1 MRNRNSGGGP
11 TRRSL
16 LKGLGALG
24 AVGAAGGLGLN
35 ISNAQV
41 SPDSQGDP
49 RYLIVLAASGGASI
63 IDGPL
68 AIRSSESANAG
79 LLNTFPDQLVSG
91 IDGLPFRAVDQRRE
105 ELGQIPVTFDA
116 NQSDFVRRH
125 GQDMM
130 VSTWTRTSVNH
141 FIGQRRALTGNE
153 AWAGRT
159 LQEMVAFTHGRGFAL
174 PNVHL
179 QTGGG
184 FTTPGTDRS
193 LPDWCFG
200 EVVSDPGL
208 WPLALDGGKGL
219 VEAPPPGLL
228 ARARALRNDRLDPNS
243 RFGQVFGASRRI
255 RHWKSIRGER
265 QQAIE
270 GADLIRK
277 LMVRPSSGTFPLN
290 RFGLNA
296 SPVAERVR
304 QVFPKL
310 EYDPLEAQA
319 ALAFLLLKY
328 GVSVTVTL
336 GPGGGF
342 VYDGDEY
349 GNALQSGGL
358 PDNSVLNTPIA
369 FDFSHNGHRSVQ
381 ALMWQRLYRVADG
394 LITLLKEEEF
404 ADGQSMW
411 DRSMIYI
418 PTDFG
423 REKKRPDGADEWSTS
438 HHLNN
443 GVLAISPM
451 VNGGKVLGGV
461 DPDTALTYGFDP
473 RTGAPEPGRTMDE
486 PQIFSGLLGAMG
498 VDTAGSGL
506 PDVPAMRRS

>member
-1 MRNRNSGGGP
+1 MAFKP
-11 TRRSL
+11 TRRSV

-24 AVGAAGGLGLN
+24 AAGAASGLGLN
-35 ISNAQV
+35 LSRAQTT
-41 SPDSQGDP
+41 DGP
-49 RYLIVLAASGGASI
+49 RYLIVLAATGGASI

-68 AIRSSESANAG
+68 AIRASESANAAS
-79 LLNTFPDQLVSG
+79 LNCFEDSLVQG
-91 IDGLPFRAVDQRRE
+91 FDDLPFRAVDQRRE
-105 ELGQIPVTFDA
+105 ELGQIPVAFTA

-125 GQDMM
+125 GHDMM

-141 FIGQRRALTGNE
+141 FIGQRRAVTGNE
-153 AWAGRT
+153 AWLGRT
-159 LQEMVAFTHGRGFAL
+159 LQEMVAFTHGAGVPL

-179 QTGGG
+179 MTGGG
-184 FTTPGTDRS
+184 TTTPGTDRS
-193 LPDWCFG
+193 LPSWCFG
-200 EVVSDPGL
+200 EVVSDPAL
-208 WPLALDGGKGL
+208 WPLALDGAKGL
-219 VEAPPPGLL
+219 VDAPPPGLL
-228 ARARALRNDRLDPNS
+228 AKARALRNDRLDPNS
-243 RFGQVFGASRRI
+243 RFGQVFGAARRI
-255 RHWKSIRGER
+255 EHWKAIRGDR

-277 LMVRPSSGTFPLN
+277 LMVRPNSGTFPLD
-290 RFGLNA
+290 RFGLQS

-304 QVFPKL
+304 AVFPKL
-310 EYDPLEAQA
+310 ERDPLEAQA

-336 GPGGGF
+336 GPGGSF
-342 VYDGDEY
+342 IYDGEGDY
-349 GNALQSGGL
+349 ADRVGGRGL
-358 PDNSVLNTPIA
+358 PDDSVLNTPIS

-394 LITLLKEEEF
+394 LITLLKGEEF

-423 REKKRPDGADEWSTS
+423 REQKRPDGADEWSTA

-443 GVLAISPM
+443 GVLTISPL

-473 RTGAPEPGRTMDE
+473 RTGAPEPGRHMDE
-486 PQIFSGLLGAMG
+486 PQIFSGLLGALG
-498 VDTAGSGL
+498 VDTSGSGL
-506 PDVPAMRRS
+506 PDVPAMRKS

>member
-1 MRNRNSGGGP
+1 MSFDP
-11 TRRSL
+11 TRRGV

-24 AVGAAGGLGLN
+24 ALGAAGSMGLKL
-35 ISNAQV
+35 SQAQAA
-41 SPDSQGDP
+41 GDGP

-68 AIRSSESANAG
+68 AIRASESTNAAR
-79 LLNTFPDQLVSG
+79 LNVFPDALVQS

-105 ELGQIPVTFDA
+105 ELGQIPVAFTA

-141 FIGQRRALTGNE
+141 FIGQRRAVTGNE
-153 AWAGRT
+153 AWLGRT
-159 LQEMVAFTHGRGFAL
+159 LQEMVAYTHGAGFAL

-184 FTTPGTDRS
+184 FTTPGTDRA

-200 EVVSDPGL
+200 EVVSDPAL

-219 VEAPPPGLL
+219 LEAPPPGLL
-228 ARARALRNDRLDPNS
+228 AKARALRNTRLDPQSN
-243 RFGQVFGASRRI
+243 FAQVFGASRRI
-255 RHWKSIRGER
+255 KHWKSIRGDR

-270 GADLIRK
+270 SADLIRK
-277 LMVRPSSGTFPLN
+277 LMVRPNSGRFPLN
-290 RFGLNA
+290 RFGLGS
-296 SPVAERVR
+296 SPVADRVR
-304 QVFPKL
+304 AVFPKL
-310 EYDPLEAQA
+310 ERDPLEAQA

-342 VYDGDEY
+342 VYDGEGDY
-349 GNALQSGGL
+349 GSALDGGQL

-423 REKKRPDGADEWSTS
+423 REKKRPDNAGEWSTA
-438 HHLNN
+438 HDLNN
-443 GVLAISPM
+443 GVLAISPL
-451 VNGGKVLGGV
+451 VNGGTVLGGV

-473 RTGAPEPGRTMDE
+473 QTGTPEPGRVMDE
-486 PQIFSGLLGAMG
+486 PQIFAGLLGALG
-498 VDTAGSGL
+498 VDMSGSGL
-506 PDVPAMRRS
+506 PDVPAMRKS